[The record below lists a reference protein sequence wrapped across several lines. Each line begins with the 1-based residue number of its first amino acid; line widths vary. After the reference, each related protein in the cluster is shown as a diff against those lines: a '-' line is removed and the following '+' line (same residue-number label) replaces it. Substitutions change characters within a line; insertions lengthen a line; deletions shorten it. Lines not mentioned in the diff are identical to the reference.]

1 MIKRLFKKQ
10 VKRKMIVDEPDLSGN
25 YLVVTIN
32 DKVMPV
38 LRGEIYADPL
48 HLFLKENQYG
58 EVSGGGTRQLP
69 SGEIENCEIE
79 ISLESDNI
87 DDALVKEIIK
97 HLEKCGAP
105 KGSFLFVEN
114 TGDVISFGV
123 NEGIGMYID
132 STNHQEGV
140 NQNTVDQALAN
151 EVSQIANLESHIIR
165 SWKGKTE
172 TGYYFYCR
180 SFENIRN
187 SIETII
193 QSNPVYKTVRLK
205 QIA

>member
-10 VKRKMIVDEPDLSGN
+10 VKRKMIVDEPDFSGN

-48 HLFLKENQYG
+48 HQFLKENQYG

-79 ISLESDNI
+79 ISLERDNI

-97 HLEKCGAP
+97 QLEKCGAP

-123 NEGIGMYID
+123 NEGIGIYID
-132 STNHQEGV
+132 SI
-140 NQNTVDQALAN
+140 NQQDDVYKNIDAKALAN
-151 EVSQIANLESHIIR
+151 EIIQIANLESSIIR
-165 SWKGKTE
+165 SWQGKTE
-172 TGYYFYCR
+172 IGYYFYGK

-193 QSNPVYKTVRLK
+193 QSNPVYKTVRLN